1 MNVSKPKR
9 MENNS
14 MSTTSQEEAT
24 PGEKEERGYAAY
36 VKGEIAF
43 DPTKEL
49 NLPESY
55 EEVTARFK
63 RLQGNRAME
72 VLN

>member
-1 MNVSKPKR
+1 MNVSKTTR

-14 MSTTSQEEAT
+14 KTTSSQEEVA
-24 PGEKEERGYAAY
+24 PGEQQERGYAAY
-36 VKGEIAF
+36 AKGEIAF

-63 RLQGNRAME
+63 RLQGTRAME